1 MQTTSDGL
9 SNFIKKPK
17 RKRAKN
23 KAFAVVGMRIA
34 SNTNNTEENNDQSEL
49 EDNIDKG
56 MLLKPGEEID
66 SSENGEGSDS
76 ESVYNDPRTTPVLMV
91 PK

>member
-1 MQTTSDGL
+1 
-9 SNFIKKPK
+9 
-17 RKRAKN
+17 
-23 KAFAVVGMRIA
+23 MRITGNA
-34 SNTNNTEENNDQSEL
+34 NNTEENHNNDQSEL

-66 SSENGEGSDS
+66 SSDNDDGSD
-76 ESVYNDPRTTPVLMV
+76 YDAIYDDPRPTPVLMV